1 MLESTLRP
9 NVESEEQTEQQPTP
23 TPQQP
28 QPEPQQQQPEP
39 QQRQFPVPPQQQ
51 PDDDFDI
58 PAFMR
63 QNR

>member
-1 MLESTLRP
+1 MLESSLRP
-9 NVESEEQTEQQPTP
+9 NVEVSDEQRTQQQPMQP
-23 TPQQP
+23 QQPESQQPQQP
-28 QPEPQQQQPEP
+28 QS
-39 QQRQFPVPPQQQ
+39 RQFPVPPQQQ